1 MAVIVANRDK
11 PKDCAHCWNHFDCD
25 RYDDYCAKTVEG
37 FTHYDCPL
45 KELDAKAI
53 IEEIKDHAVE
63 FELFGL
69 SDDYISIGILKD
81 IINKHLQEVANE

>member
-37 FTHYDCPL
+37 
-45 KELDAKAI
+45 
-53 IEEIKDHAVE
+53 
-63 FELFGL
+63 L
-69 SDDYISIGILKD
+69 SCLAYLMSIFL
-81 IINKHLQEVANE
+81 LAF